1 MPPLTP
7 LVLTRLAPG
16 HPMLLRDERTV
27 QFGSNGGLHVSID
40 AEWVEPFLACLR
52 SGFRRAGVDVIAHG
66 VGAPRDE
73 ARRLVAFLEPLL
85 VDDAPPRLRAW
96 VDVEGVRD
104 PRCGYRLRE
113 ALADEAVPHGSRE
126 NPGDVAVVV
135 LPGAAAAV
143 QLAPFLRDDVA
154 HLPIA
159 IDRRSATIGPLVVP
173 GRTPCLACRD
183 GHLRDR
189 DPAWPRLHAQ
199 MVGRDPG
206 PVPAALIAGAGAA
219 AATLLAPVD
228 DDAGRI
234 ISLGRDGSRA
244 STPVRFHEGCRCREP
259 SSRSLPGTATEHAPR
274 GLPTATSSPTTSVR
288 RA

>member
-1 MPPLTP
+1 M
-7 LVLTRLAPG
+7 
-16 HPMLLRDERTV
+16 
-27 QFGSNGGLHVSID
+27 
-40 AEWVEPFLACLR
+40 
-52 SGFRRAGVDVIAHG
+52 
-66 VGAPRDE
+66 
-73 ARRLVAFLEPLL
+73 
-85 VDDAPPRLRAW
+85 
-96 VDVEGVRD
+96 
-104 PRCGYRLRE
+104 
-113 ALADEAVPHGSRE
+113 
-126 NPGDVAVVV
+126 

-219 AATLLAPVD
+219 AATLLAPIGD
-228 DDAGRI
+228 DEGRVI
-234 ISLGRDGSRA
+234 TLGPDGSRA
-244 STPVRFHEGCRCREP
+244 STSVRFHEGCRCREP
-259 SSRSLPGTATEHAPR
+259 SSRSLPGIATERALRDRPI
-274 GLPTATSSPTTSVR
+274 ATRSATTSVR